1 MTQNFKWKIP
11 PSRAF
16 EMNIYIEKWLQA
28 VYQNLKQYEALIEK
42 DMKDNAIW
50 EDQTGNARQ
59 SLICRVIRIDD
70 KIILV
75 AAYGKTREGKELAYG
90 KWLELANGGKYAIIL
105 PTLQEY
111 YPKVWATVKRTAR

>member
-1 MTQNFKWKIP
+1 ML
-11 PSRAF
+11 SS
-16 EMNIYIEKWLQA
+16 LS
-28 VYQNLKQYEALIEK
+28 NLRLATTAL
-42 DMKDNAIW
+42 
-50 EDQTGNARQ
+50 
-59 SLICRVIRIDD
+59 SIDD